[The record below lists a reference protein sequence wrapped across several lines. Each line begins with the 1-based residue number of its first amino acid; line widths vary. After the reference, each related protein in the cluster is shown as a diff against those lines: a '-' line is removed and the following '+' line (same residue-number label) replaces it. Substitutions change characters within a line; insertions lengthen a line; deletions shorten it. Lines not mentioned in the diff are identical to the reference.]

1 MNIEFEFEKETK
13 NTVRFKEVTDQD
25 RATVGTLYVLKS
37 KLQEIGWSEGK
48 QLVVT
53 LTAVAAN
60 E

>member
-1 MNIEFEFEKETK
+1 MNIEFEYEKETK
-13 NTVRFKEVTDQD
+13 NTTRFKEVTDQD
-25 RATVGTLYVLKS
+25 RATIGTLYVLKS

-48 QLVVT
+48 LLVVT